1 MRIYDIILKKREGNI
16 LTKEEIE
23 YFVEGYTQG
32 IIPDY
37 QASAFMMALYFQKM
51 NREETVFLTKAMVN
65 SGDILDLSSIKGR
78 KAVSYT
84 HLEWIL
90 NYILVP

>member
-1 MRIYDIILKKREGNI
+1 MRIYDIILKREGI
-16 LTKEEIE
+16 SLQRRDRV
-23 YFVEGYTQG
+23 FCGGYTQG

-65 SGDILDLSSIKGR
+65 SEIF
-78 KAVSYT
+78 
-84 HLEWIL
+84 
-90 NYILVP
+90 

>member
-51 NREETVFLTKAMVN
+51 NREETVF
-65 SGDILDLSSIKGR
+65 
-78 KAVSYT
+78 
-84 HLEWIL
+84 
-90 NYILVP
+90 